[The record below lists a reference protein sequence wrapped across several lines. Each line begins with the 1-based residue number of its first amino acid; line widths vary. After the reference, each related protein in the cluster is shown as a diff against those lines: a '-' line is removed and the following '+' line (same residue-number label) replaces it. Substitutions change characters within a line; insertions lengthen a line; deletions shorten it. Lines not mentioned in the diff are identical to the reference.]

1 MFYIAFNAQVFHSHH
16 VGCLLIISTSVFLC
30 VPYRA
35 EHDFRYKQK
44 SSFKASVVLRHQS
57 HSFFFYV
64 ILCMQRLWFSLSM
77 S

>member
-1 MFYIAFNAQVFHSHH
+1 MQYLEYIFVTFMFYIAFNAQVFHSHH

-57 HSFFFYV
+57 HSFFF
-64 ILCMQRLWFSLSM
+64 M
-77 S
+77 